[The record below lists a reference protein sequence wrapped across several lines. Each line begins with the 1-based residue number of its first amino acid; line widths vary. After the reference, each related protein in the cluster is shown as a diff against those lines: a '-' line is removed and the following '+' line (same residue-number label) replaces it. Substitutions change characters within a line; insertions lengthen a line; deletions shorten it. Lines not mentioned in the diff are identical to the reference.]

1 VKSYIIRRVG
11 VIPLLV
17 LGVITIVFL
26 LTNITPSRAIY
37 VRLGLRGTAEEV
49 QALTEEFHL
58 DKPIWYRY
66 FDYLGRIIR
75 GDLGTSMAE
84 GHPVVEELALYLPA
98 SLELVGTSIVWI
110 ILVGVTLGILSAL
123 YKNRWPDTIARGI
136 AVLGNSMPEFWFAI
150 MLFLLFFAVL
160 RVLPGS
166 GRIAP
171 LIGAP
176 QRITGMYVLDSLITG
191 NWRAMGSAI
200 LHMILP
206 VMSLTVTRLSAI
218 TRMTRTAFL
227 DVLSQD
233 YMLTHRAYGFRRFRL
248 ILRYGLKNALP
259 PILSIMGLL
268 TGALFAHTFL
278 IETVFT
284 YPGIGFYAM
293 TAIIHRD
300 FQPAIACAILFS
312 LIYAVINVLVDIAYA
327 WLDPRIRYD

>member
-1 VKSYIIRRVG
+1 MKSYIIRRVG